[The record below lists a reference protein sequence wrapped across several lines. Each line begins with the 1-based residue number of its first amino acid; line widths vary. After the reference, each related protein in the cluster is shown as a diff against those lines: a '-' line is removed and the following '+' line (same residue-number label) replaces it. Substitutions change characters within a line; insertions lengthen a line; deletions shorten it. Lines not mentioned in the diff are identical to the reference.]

1 MIFHQ
6 SRLNTPSLFIPISL
20 GLQAVF
26 LNTLSLRPA
35 ENKLACTRHTS
46 TKVTGTIHVYWFSPL
61 TAIHFPALF
70 LQMINRWHRS
80 NMMPGLCRV
89 QYRFFSLL
97 IYTSKDVNVLQCLLW
112 VYKTRTTCKNK
123 SPVRNCFKYSVHCL
137 HNLLLWKWDRL
148 KAQVF
153 KTNLDKLLFDW
164 NFVYKVR
171 CVYIQSINHYKDSR
185 FCTKRLHLWRHDDL
199 KKWIYM
205 LIE

>member
-1 MIFHQ
+1 MNFHQ
-6 SRLNTPSLFIPISL
+6 SPLNTPSLFIPISL

-35 ENKLACTRHTS
+35 ENKLACTHHTS

-112 VYKTRTTCKNK
+112 VYKIGRLVKINHQWGTASNTLFIVCTSSCYENEIG
-123 SPVRNCFKYSVHCL
+123 S
-137 HNLLLWKWDRL
+137 RL
-148 KAQVF
+148 KF
-153 KTNLDKLLFDW
+153 
-164 NFVYKVR
+164 
-171 CVYIQSINHYKDSR
+171 
-185 FCTKRLHLWRHDDL
+185 L
-199 KKWIYM
+199 KQTD
-205 LIE
+205 

>member
-1 MIFHQ
+1 MCIDFHPWLQ
-6 SRLNTPSLFIPISL
+6 ST
-20 GLQAVF
+20 F
-26 LNTLSLRPA
+26 LHYFCKWSIDDIDQIWC
-35 ENKLACTRHTS
+35 LAY
-46 TKVTGTIHVYWFSPL
+46 VGYTID
-61 TAIHFPALF
+61 
-70 LQMINRWHRS
+70 
-80 NMMPGLCRV
+80 
-89 QYRFFSLL
+89 FFSLL

-137 HNLLLWKWDRL
+137 HKLLLWKWDRL

-153 KTNLDKLLFDW
+153 KANLDKLLFDW

-205 LIE
+205 LIELLMEPEMHVIYCIWGNPYDLPCNEYNLYRSNSR